1 MATREENEDIRA
13 MLQRQADQRI
23 NPFMKGLSMLT
34 GGIAGEFTGTNED
47 IRNRNYAKQALM
59 RQNIEDLDQDRA
71 MKRQMME
78 NTLRLKTSAAGEG
91 LGMMT
96 GSTPEEVLAQAMEAR
111 KRQAIGTEAARM
123 ASLGR
128 TPQGMALLA
137 NRQDPAFQSGY
148 SAANLDILA
157 KESDAAVQEKIQR
170 PKIVSQ
176 LAGYGINASPDMPT
190 GQLGSILQQAISRS
204 QSQIPLETSGIRA
217 KAQLKTLQG
226 MGFVESPINVDDM
239 SDAEAIANAEIYG
252 RKQQQIDYFGAA
264 DRASKADTKALRTF
278 NQLLATPNAE
288 KNSLQEAYYNLGKE
302 EQKNE
307 EFRIAAQVPRPA
319 NTKETESLDKY
330 IAAVD
335 RSSALIGS
343 IQSLVGNRS
352 IPDVSQE
359 SFNGLASWMR
369 GAKNKLGTEDPSLRS
384 INNVVQE
391 FQALIAQQRKDF
403 FGASLTDNEFEVAKQ
418 LFADPNQANFLPR
431 VLELVDSIMSKDE
444 IQRKYTR
451 RGIFVDAETKKDY
464 GDARSKYEKIKSE
477 LNFGNFGSAR
487 NEKKIDSLKGRI
499 DALQAYVTNS
509 PASMTN
515 TASGTR

>member
-1 MATREENEDIRA
+1 MATNYNYPDPADIEA
-13 MLQRQADQRI
+13 QAKYRPGVASNI
-23 NPFMKGLSMLT
+23 FNVLT
-34 GGIAGEFTGTNED
+34 GGLAGAVTGSTQRAQEAA
-47 IRNRNYAKQALM
+47 RARQALL
-59 RQNIEDLDQDRA
+59 QEEFG
-71 MKRQMME
+71 KRDEQRMME
-78 NTLRLKTSAAGEG
+78 RQLIINAIQSGVDAPVGADFYEKMADLKSKVLRKTIAAGEG
-91 LGMMT
+91 MGYGLGQRM
-96 GSTPEEVLAQAMEAR
+96 GPSQYEA
-111 KRQAIGTEAARM
+111 E
-123 ASLGR
+123 
-128 TPQGMALLA
+128 
-137 NRQDPAFQSGY
+137 PAFKIAATQ
-148 SAANLDILA
+148 AANQMAQREAELRQTRDLKGPELI
-157 KESDAAVQEKIQR
+157 DA
-170 PKIVSQ
+170 
-176 LAGYGINASPDMPT
+176 LAGYKITPAPGTPV
-190 GQLGSILQQAISRS
+190 GQLESMLEMARTKA

-278 NQLLATPNAE
+278 NQLLATPNAD
-288 KNSLQEAYYNLGKE
+288 KNSLQEAYYNLGKK
-302 EQKNE
+302 EQENE

-335 RSSALIGS
+335 KSSALVSS

-391 FQALIAQQRKDF
+391 FQALIAEQRKDF
-403 FGASLTDNEFEVAKQ
+403 FGASLTDNEFKVAKE
-418 LFADPNQANFLPR
+418 LFADPNQSNFLPR

-464 GDARSKYEKIKSE
+464 GDARSKYSKIKSE
-477 LNFGNFGSAR
+477 LNFGSPGSAR
-487 NEKKIDSLKGRI
+487 NEKKIDSLKGRL

>member
-1 MATREENEDIRA
+1 MATNYNYPDPADIEA
-13 MLQRQADQRI
+13 QAKYRPGVASNI
-23 NPFMKGLSMLT
+23 FNVLT
-34 GGIAGEFTGTNED
+34 GGLAGAVTGSTQRGQEAA
-47 IRNRNYAKQALM
+47 RARQALL
-59 RQNIEDLDQDRA
+59 QEEFG
-71 MKRQMME
+71 KRDEQRMME
-78 NTLRLKTSAAGEG
+78 RQLIINAIQSGVDAPVGADFYEKMADLKSKVLRKTIAAGEG
-91 LGMMT
+91 MGYGLGQRM
-96 GSTPEEVLAQAMEAR
+96 GPSQYEA
-111 KRQAIGTEAARM
+111 E
-123 ASLGR
+123 
-128 TPQGMALLA
+128 
-137 NRQDPAFQSGY
+137 PAFKIAATQ
-148 SAANLDILA
+148 AANQMAQREAELRQTRAL
-157 KESDAAVQEKIQR
+157 KGPELVDA
-170 PKIVSQ
+170 
-176 LAGYGINASPDMPT
+176 LAGYKITPAPGTPV
-190 GQLGSILQQAISRS
+190 GQLESMLEMARTKA

-278 NQLLATPNAE
+278 NQLLATPNAD
-288 KNSLQEAYYNLGKE
+288 KNSLQEAYYNLGKK
-302 EQKNE
+302 EQENE

-335 RSSALIGS
+335 RSSALAGS

-369 GAKNKLGTEDPSLRS
+369 SAKNKLGTEDPSLRS

-464 GDARSKYEKIKSE
+464 GDARSKYDKIKSE

-487 NEKKIDSLKGRI
+487 NEKKIDSLKGRL

>member
-1 MATREENEDIRA
+1 
-13 MLQRQADQRI
+13 MLERQANQRI

-47 IRNRNYAKQALM
+47 IRNRNYAKRALM
-59 RQNIEDLDQDRA
+59 EQNIGDLQEKRSIDRQLMVNA
-71 MKRQMME
+71 LQQGIAAPEGATLEEKMADFRNKSLRRQI
-78 NTLRLKTSAAGEG
+78 AAGEG
-91 LGMMT
+91 MGYGLGQTMGPSQYEAEPAFKIAATQAANQMAQRRAELQQT
-96 GSTPEEVLAQAMEAR
+96 KDLEVPELVAGLSAYGVEAR
-111 KRQAIGTEAARM
+111 
-123 ASLGR
+123 
-128 TPQGMALLA
+128 
-137 NRQDPAFQSGY
+137 
-148 SAANLDILA
+148 
-157 KESDAAVQEKIQR
+157 
-170 PKIVSQ
+170 
-176 LAGYGINASPDMPT
+176 PDMPA
-190 GQLGSILQQAISRS
+190 GQLRGMLQQAVARS

-278 NQLLATPNAE
+278 NQLLATPNAD
-288 KNSLQEAYYNLGKE
+288 KNSLQEAYYNLGKK
-302 EQKNE
+302 EQENE

-335 RSSALIGS
+335 RSSALAGS

-359 SFNGLASWMR
+359 SFNGFTSWMR
-369 GAKNKLGTEDPSLRS
+369 GAKNKLGAEDPSLRS

-403 FGASLTDNEFEVAKQ
+403 FGASLTDNEFEVAKE
-418 LFADPNQANFLPR
+418 LFADPNQSNFLPR
-431 VLELVDSIMSKDE
+431 VLSLVDSIMSKDE

-451 RGIFVDAETKKDY
+451 RGIFVDAETKKDI
-464 GDARSKYEKIKSE
+464 GEARSKYYKIKSE
-477 LNFGNFGSAR
+477 LNFGSPGSAR
-487 NEKKIDSLKGRI
+487 NEKKIDSLKGRL